1 MAYIYC
7 IKNNINDKLYIG
19 KTVRDVEVRWREH
32 IKDAYNHKYN
42 SKLHKAILKYGKEH
56 FYYEVLEE
64 CDEKNINKREQ
75 YYIKFFNTIEN
86 GYNITYGGDGESQV
100 DFQEI
105 EKLFLQGYYI
115 KDIAKIT
122 GHTAKTI
129 STRLRGEGY
138 ETALTLI
145 GKSPSNKGQ
154 GIKVE
159 FQNMTFNSMTSL
171 AEYLKNN
178 IEVFKN
184 KKIRTIVQGISKSS
198 KRGTQYYGYNFH
210 RL

>member
-1 MAYIYC
+1 M
-7 IKNNINDKLYIG
+7 
-19 KTVRDVEVRWREH
+19 
-32 IKDAYNHKYN
+32 
-42 SKLHKAILKYGKEH
+42 
-56 FYYEVLEE
+56 
-64 CDEKNINKREQ
+64 
-75 YYIKFFNTIEN
+75 
-86 GYNITYGGDGESQV
+86 
-100 DFQEI
+100 
-105 EKLFLQGYYI
+105 
-115 KDIAKIT
+115 
-122 GHTAKTI
+122 
-129 STRLRGEGY
+129 
-138 ETALTLI
+138 I